1 MCLSLPILIADGE
14 IRGRILPKLTDVE
27 LEKLHA
33 SANALKS
40 VIATLDI

>member
-1 MCLSLPILIADGE
+1 MLIADGE